1 MLNMPVAM
9 GCLDVQAASMQR
21 ATVAPANGSAPA
33 HRLWHGAALAVLGGL
48 MSAAL
53 QRPQLA
59 YSQTHNFTKCFLI
72 LFPSFL
78 HLSLT
83 PSFPFHPC
91 ETTMAD

>member
-1 MLNMPVAM
+1 MPVAM

-59 YSQTHNFTKCFLI
+59 YSQTHNFTKMLFDPLPFLSS
-72 LFPSFL
+72 LEPYTF
-78 HLSLT
+78 LSL
-83 PSFPFHPC
+83 PPL
-91 ETTMAD
+91 